1 MGFSREE
8 RGSAL
13 PFPTQ
18 GDLPD
23 PGIESVSLHLPHWQ
37 GDSLP
42 LHHLESPLDS
52 TVVLLNSKNDESDLY
67 GYASNRLSC
76 VINYFHGDQLM
87 MTFVLKTSVSARYP

>member
-42 LHHLESPLDS
+42 LHHLESPWL
-52 TVVLLNSKNDESDLY
+52 VFLI
-67 GYASNRLSC
+67 ALSFFIFPEDC
-76 VINYFHGDQLM
+76 VCLGI
-87 MTFVLKTSVSARYP
+87 A